1 MRKDKALAVLA
12 IVVLAL
18 LLSLTGKVVVGIG
31 AFFYAA
37 GLIIDETKSRRHK
50 LLQTSLF
57 VLAVICWLG
66 SGFADLRSIYRSP

>member
-1 MRKDKALAVLA
+1 MRKDKAVAVLA

-18 LLSLTGKVVVGIG
+18 LLSLTGMVVFGIG
-31 AFFYAA
+31 AFFSAA

-66 SGFADLRSIYRSP
+66 SGLADLRSIYRSP